1 MSGAEPVTPYL
12 PVHVLCSEP
21 IKPVLRPVT
30 CIPQADVT
38 GWRSKAPL
46 LCGGTGA
53 MRSPRLWASMARSH
67 LLSAGRTRRQA
78 GCKVRPERQPP
89 SPARRKIWVKRSA
102 CRLQADSVCK
112 ALALEAAAR
121 YAVASKMGG
130 VQVMGKRVIH
140 RPEVD

>member
-89 SPARRKIWVKRSA
+89 SPAPSQNMGETVGLPLAGRLSLQGVSAGSGGSLCRRFQDGRSA
-102 CRLQADSVCK
+102 SYGKASYPQA
-112 ALALEAAAR
+112 
-121 YAVASKMGG
+121 
-130 VQVMGKRVIH
+130 
-140 RPEVD
+140 